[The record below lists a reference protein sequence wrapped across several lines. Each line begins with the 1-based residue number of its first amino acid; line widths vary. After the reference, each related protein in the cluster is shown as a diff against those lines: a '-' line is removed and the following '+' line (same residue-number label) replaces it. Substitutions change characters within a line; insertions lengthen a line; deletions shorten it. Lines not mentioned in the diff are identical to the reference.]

1 MSLWV
6 IADLHLSLSVN
17 KPMDIFG
24 GWDDYVSRLTENWQ
38 NSVKQDDVVVIPGDV
53 SWEMNFE
60 DWLSKVQDQDIVL
73 LPGDLTW
80 AMHLEEAMEDIQR
93 VGELPGRKLI
103 LRGNHDYWWNTMAKM
118 NRFLDE
124 NNFNSIK
131 ILNNNHYSYGEYGIC
146 GTRGWINESEV
157 PADAKVLARE
167 AQRLEMSIRS
177 ALDDGKKPIVFLHY
191 PPIYANDYNY
201 DIIDV
206 LFKYDIKQCYY
217 GHLHGKAHRFAV
229 CGEYDGIDYQLIA
242 SDFVQF
248 APKKIM

>member
-1 MSLWV
+1 MSLFV

-24 GWDDYVSRLTENWQ
+24 GWDNHVERLTENWQ
-38 NSVKQDDVVVIPGDV
+38 SSVAEDDVVVIPGDV
-53 SWEMNFE
+53 SWAINFDE
-60 DWLSKVQDQDIVL
+60 ARADFDYINKLNGKKV
-73 LPGDLTW
+73 
-80 AMHLEEAMEDIQR
+80 
-93 VGELPGRKLI
+93 I
-103 LRGNHDYWWNTMAKM
+103 LKGNHDYWWNTMSKM

-124 NNFNSIK
+124 NGFDTIK
-131 ILNNNHYSYGEYGIC
+131 IINNNHYPYGEYGIC

-167 AQRLEMSIRS
+167 AQRLEMSIKS
-177 ALDDGKKPIVFLHY
+177 ALADNKEPIVFLHY

-206 LFKYDIKQCYY
+206 LFKYNIKKCYY

-229 CGEYDGIDYQLIA
+229 NGVYDGIEYQLIS
-242 SDFVQF
+242 SDFMQF